1 MKNIIM
7 VLLCFSFLLFA
18 DWETDINSIK
28 TNTYNS
34 SSSLGN
40 IDLSN
45 TLLLDSVLKQSTGLG
60 LTVTGDI
67 EGGNV
72 RIEKDVL
79 PNGLQAIANKYY
91 IVKDNTMGYNDYI
104 TSRKF
109 GNSNKTN
116 LDTNSQFGDGFFSEE
131 FSLKSIDTVHNHFK
145 NETTDITQ
153 TMATQTPTVNKT
165 NDIVLHSTAM
175 INGYLN
181 TTYEDYTF
189 FTLDLSGL
197 GQMLQ
202 SWNPSGVVTSNP
214 FENWKFKC
222 NFVPDQQN
230 NPYMYKLYQCM
241 NTFYTQYYG
250 KFIIQICFS
259 MWLVMMLWQKV
270 IGVFNVE

>member
-1 MKNIIM
+1 MKKLIL

-18 DWETDINSIK
+18 DWTDTLNDIDSNIENIAGNASR
-28 TNTYNS
+28 S
-34 SSSLGN
+34 ESSLV
-40 IDLSN
+40 
-45 TLLLDSVLKQSTGLG
+45 SVWTALYAQSQGLG
-60 LTVTGDI
+60 LSIRENTEFHTPI
-67 EGGNV
+67 YES
-72 RIEKDVL
+72 ETL
-79 PNGLQAIANKYY
+79 PSGLQAIANKYN
-91 IVKDNTMGYNDYI
+91 IINDNTRGYNEYVL
-104 TSRKF
+104 SRQF
-109 GNSNKTN
+109 GNSNKQY
-116 LDTNSQFGDGFFSEE
+116 LDTNTSRGDGFFDTEYSM
-131 FSLKSIDTVHNHFK
+131 KSIDTVHNHFK
-145 NETTDITQ
+145 NGTTDITQ

-165 NDIVLHSTAM
+165 NDIVLHSTAL

-181 TTYEDYTF
+181 TTYDDYTF

-202 SWNPSGVVTSNP
+202 SWNPGGVMTSNP

-222 NFVPDQQN
+222 NFVPDEQN

-259 MWLVMMLWQKV
+259 MWLVMMLWQKL